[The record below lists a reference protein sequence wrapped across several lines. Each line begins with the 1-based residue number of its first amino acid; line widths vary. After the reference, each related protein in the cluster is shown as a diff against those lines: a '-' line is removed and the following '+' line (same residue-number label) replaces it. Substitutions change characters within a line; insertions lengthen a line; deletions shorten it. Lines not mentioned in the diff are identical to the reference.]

1 MYVAHV
7 GDSGVVMAS
16 QNKLDKKLRAR
27 AITADHKPETPKE
40 KERIEAIGGKVLARN
55 GVHRVAWERP
65 VVLKHRGPIRRSTK
79 TELVPFL
86 AVARSLGKA

>member
-16 QNKLDKKLRAR
+16 RSKIDHKLRAK
-27 AITADHKPETPKE
+27 AITADHKPESPKE
-40 KERIEAIGGKVLARN
+40 KERIEALGGKVLARN

-65 VVLKHRGPIRRSTK
+65 VILKHRGPIRRSVK
-79 TELVPFL
+79 TEFVPFL
-86 AVARSLGKA
+86 AVARSLGKG